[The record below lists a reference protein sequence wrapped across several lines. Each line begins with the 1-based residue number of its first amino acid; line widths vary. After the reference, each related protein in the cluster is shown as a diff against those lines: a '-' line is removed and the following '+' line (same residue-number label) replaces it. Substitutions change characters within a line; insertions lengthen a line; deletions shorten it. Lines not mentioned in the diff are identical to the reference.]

1 LTQVLKYESYHDS
14 HLAEFLIER
23 ALRNRN
29 RIGYFFFWFLKAEMH
44 VAEIAERYGLLLEVY
59 LRGCGKIHRQ
69 ELMKQNFVVNSLT
82 NVAVKIKGHK
92 DPERLNVLQTEL
104 SQIPFP
110 KKKFTLPLDPRIQV
124 RGLNIP
130 KCKYMD
136 SKKLPLW
143 LNFQNAEANAENV
156 YIIFKAGDDLRQDV
170 LTLQMIRLM
179 DKLWKEEGGLDLLLL
194 PYKCISTGQDIGMIE
209 VVLNSETTAAIN
221 KERSGA
227 ISVLQKDTL
236 LKWLEKNNPSQS
248 EKQKAIDTFVLSCAG
263 YCVATYVLGVGD
275 RHNDNIMMT
284 RTGNLFHI
292 DFGHFLGNYKK
303 KNLESKEKEHPLF
316 LLLNMPPSWVEAML
330 NHSKNLKKFVFALTT
345 LLEAKLNYLFVFL
358 K

>member
-1 LTQVLKYESYHDS
+1 
-14 HLAEFLIER
+14 
-23 ALRNRN
+23 
-29 RIGYFFFWFLKAEMH
+29 
-44 VAEIAERYGLLLEVY
+44 
-59 LRGCGKIHRQ
+59 
-69 ELMKQNFVVNSLT
+69 
-82 NVAVKIKGHK
+82 
-92 DPERLNVLQTEL
+92 
-104 SQIPFP
+104 
-110 KKKFTLPLDPRIQV
+110 LPLDPRIQV

-136 SKKLPLW
+136 SKKKPLW

-194 PYKCISTGQDIGMIE
+194 PYKCISTGHDIGMIE

-236 LKWLEKNNPSQS
+236 LKWLEKNNPSSS

-275 RHNDNIMMT
+275 RHNDNIMMS

-303 KNLESKEKEHPLF
+303 KFGIKRERAPFIFTPQYAAVMGGSNAEPF
-316 LLLNMPPSWVEAML
+316 
-330 NHSKNLKKFVFALTT
+330 KKFEEVCFRAYNIIRSKARLFICLFEMMLSTGIPELQEADDIIYLRDAFFIDYSDEDAKKHFKSQISKALNTKTT
-345 LLEAKLNYLFVFL
+345 QAMDIIHIVVHNK
-358 K
+358 